1 MRKDEYISIA
11 EFARRAGVTT
21 QAVYKQ
27 LNNQVDNQLTTYVKI
42 VNGKK
47 RLHINALEIFASK
60 SLNQVDNQVDN
71 FSQPVDNQVDKQNSQ
86 IIGILREQIERKDA
100 QIEQLQEDLRT
111 SREEYHRLATEMAK
125 IADQGQQLQLRMMLP
140 DGQPPTQQPEAP
152 KDPAASAAA
161 PIDDL
166 TGNHPSSINWWMVVA
181 IAAIIALITGGCYY
195 LWNLGYIQF

>member
-71 FSQPVDNQVDKQNSQ
+71 FSQPVDNQVDNQNSQ

-100 QIEQLQEDLRT
+100 QIEQLQE
-111 SREEYHRLATEMAK
+111 AG
-125 IADQGQQLQLRMMLP
+125 I
-140 DGQPPTQQPEAP
+140 
-152 KDPAASAAA
+152 KDIVAAAAWSASA
-161 PIDDL
+161 
-166 TGNHPSSINWWMVVA
+166 VK
-181 IAAIIALITGGCYY
+181 ALISA
-195 LWNLGYIQF
+195 LS